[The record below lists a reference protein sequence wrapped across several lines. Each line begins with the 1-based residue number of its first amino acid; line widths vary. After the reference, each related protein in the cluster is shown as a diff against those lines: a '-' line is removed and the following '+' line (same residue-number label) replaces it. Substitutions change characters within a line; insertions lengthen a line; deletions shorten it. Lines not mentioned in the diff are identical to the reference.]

1 MSDSYKQL
9 HHDEQLGQYPYSV
22 KKYTPDGY
30 PASSVCHGMTKIE
43 FLDSYE
49 SEAEAI
55 EAHPD
60 LVFDGEVNYGS
71 AWMDQDL
78 KSVSHIPD
86 EPDYLY

>member
-49 SEAEAI
+49 SEAGAI

-60 LVFDGEVNYGS
+60 LVFNGEVNYGS